1 VYGLLERSLSQ
12 IPSDLSQE
20 PMAILNWSRWHRS
33 STNEPVSMEPAQK
46 LLPST
51 STQKK
56 VAIHPIV
63 NVAARG

>member
-1 VYGLLERSLSQ
+1 
-12 IPSDLSQE
+12 
-20 PMAILNWSRWHRS
+20 
-33 STNEPVSMEPAQK
+33 MEPAQK